1 MSRIKLLLLFF
12 ISLQIGVQAQ
22 IKAITET
29 GEKVYL
35 YEDSTWKYIETD
47 TIKET
52 VLNVLFLLILRNL
65 ANREMLLFY
74 LKVRRY
80 PLEFI

>member
-35 YEDSTWKYIETD
+35 YEKIVLGN
-47 TIKET
+47 ILKKED
-52 VLNVLFLLILRNL
+52 
-65 ANREMLLFY
+65 AE
-74 LKVRRY
+74 LKI
-80 PLEFI
+80 P